1 MFELTPPPDGTFF
14 ADLADEV
21 ADQEQE
27 VFHFR
32 SVEHLPEERVFE

>member
-1 MFELTPPPDGTFF
+1 MYNLDETDFE
-14 ADLADEV
+14 DLADEV

-32 SVEHLPEERVFE
+32 SVEHLPEERSYE

>member
-1 MFELTPPPDGTFF
+1 MYNLNEQDFE
-14 ADLADEV
+14 DLADEV